1 MSEIMQKCWSS
12 DPGSRPEAKDLDLT
26 FGNMNSND
34 AEPILDESNIRLRKE
49 VAMGDMLYQVFPRK
63 VADMLKLGQK
73 VEPESH
79 SNVTVFF
86 SDIIRFTDISRALSA
101 GKVCDM
107 LDRLYLAFDELAR
120 KHEIFKVETIGDAW
134 MVEGNQKDSH
144 VKRIAQFAVDAVEA
158 ASKVPIDND
167 DPSAGF
173 VHIRAGFHSG
183 EVVSN
188 VIGSLNPRYG
198 LFGDT
203 VNTASRMESLSV
215 SGRIQCSDTAA
226 KLLMRQAP
234 DFPVRRR
241 GKVSVK
247 GKGNMTTYWVG
258 EGLHDDST
266 TEIFD
271 EKPTVGFHDE
281 AKLPTRSP
289 LRINMDGSVEPT
301 IPQMNEQSS
310 KYTPRQ
316 RSQSVGLSPCNDKKL
331 RQDERPP
338 TQLWHNKVDQ
348 RQLSRVELNPA
359 FDEEKKDAELMICG
373 SYCSM

>member
-1 MSEIMQKCWSS
+1 
-12 DPGSRPEAKDLDLT
+12 
-26 FGNMNSND
+26 
-34 AEPILDESNIRLRKE
+34 
-49 VAMGDMLYQVFPRK
+49 MGDMLYQVFPRK

-73 VEPESH
+73 VEPENH
-79 SNVTVFF
+79 NNVTVFF

-134 MVEGNQKDSH
+134 MGVTNLEGNQKDSH

-158 ASKVPIDND
+158 ASKVLIDED

-173 VHIRAGFHSG
+173 VHVRAGFHSG

-215 SGRIQCSDTAA
+215 SGRIQCSAAAA
-226 KLLMRQAP
+226 KLLMKQAP
-234 DFPVRRR
+234 DFPLRRR

-247 GKGNMTTYWVG
+247 GKGSMTTFWVG
-258 EGLHDDST
+258 EGFIQDST

-271 EKPTVGFHDE
+271 EKPMVGFHEDS
-281 AKLPTRSP
+281 KLSTTSAS
-289 LRINMDGSVEPT
+289 RINMDGSIEPA
-301 IPQMNEQSS
+301 ICQRSGYSS
-310 KYTPRQ
+310 RDKERQ
-316 RSQSVGLSPCNDKKL
+316 RSRSVDRQSQGVAKKQL
-331 RQDERPP
+331 RQGKRPA
-338 TQLWHNKVDQ
+338 TNLWQNKVYH
-348 RQLSRVELNPA
+348 RQVLSRVEHDPA
-359 FDEEKKDAELMICG
+359 FDEEKKDGELMFCG
-373 SYCSM
+373 SYSSL